1 MISSRRRLA
10 VALSAVA
17 LAVAP
22 RLAQAQEG
30 SGCGGFKWPL
40 EPERA
45 ALVRAD
51 KPSLANGGAI
61 AFNLATT
68 LELRP
73 LAGAGLP
80 KAPERAPKSAQ
91 GFAGHFILAE
101 PAKPGDLQDHD
112 LVAGLDRRARR
123 RRLLASE
130 SVHRRDGM
138 RGRAQEREVRSA
150 VPQSCGAVQRRRG
163 RPDFGHRLAR
173 PIRPPASRRGR
184 GSPSQWRKCRSPV
197 NTIAA
202 PASSAAA
209 ITSASRTD
217 PPG

>member
-61 AFNLATT
+61 AFNLAIT

-80 KAPERAPKSAQ
+80 KAPERASKSAQ
-91 GFAGHFILAE
+91 GFAGHFILAA
-101 PAKPGDLQDHD
+101 PAKPGVYKLTISSPGWIDVLDGEDYLHPKAFTGATGCEGARKSVKFDLPP
-112 LVAGLDRRARR
+112 RA
-123 RRLLASE
+123 L
-130 SVHRRDGM
+130 
-138 RGRAQEREVRSA
+138 
-150 VPQSCGAVQRRRG
+150 AVQFSGVEDDRISVIVS
-163 RPDFGHRLAR
+163 PD
-173 PIRPPASRRGR
+173 
-184 GSPSQWRKCRSPV
+184 Q
-197 NTIAA
+197 
-202 PASSAAA
+202 
-209 ITSASRTD
+209 
-217 PPG
+217 